1 MCYSIL
7 LPRLLQPYF
16 LLQAFFMEPQENG
29 PMGQNT
35 FNPENRATLI
45 GSFPVSDHKSALE
58 MVLRTV
64 PQIPPW
70 AQLPAYPE
78 EGMIDQFVC
87 GLPGVKHKK
96 SKIILD
102 TSDRDFDAWLLNFYE
117 DYLAVS
123 QAGKVPDGSRF
134 ALTEKKAPG
143 FFVLEKALES
153 WPELLFAVKGQVT
166 GPFTL
171 ATALK
176 DSQDR
181 AAFYDDRLRDCITK
195 SLAQKA
201 RWQVQRL
208 SRFGVP
214 VILFL
219 DEPALAGF
227 GSSAFISVS
236 AQDVASCLGEVISQV
251 HEAGGLAGIHVCA
264 NTDWGLVLESGASIV
279 NFDAYSFM
287 EHFLLYA
294 KELKAFLDAGN
305 TVAWGIIP
313 TADPADIWRESAAS
327 LAGLYQNAV
336 LSLEKTGIDAKKLR
350 AQSLITPACGLGSL
364 DLDSA
369 ARVLELTRDV
379 SALLRG

>member
-1 MCYSIL
+1 
-7 LPRLLQPYF
+7 
-16 LLQAFFMEPQENG
+16 
-29 PMGQNT
+29 MGQNT